1 MYPKGKPY
9 PRSSYDENG
18 LKICSD
24 CKNHKEKNLFPSN
37 IGTYDK
43 ISNICKDCT
52 NKRSREYFLKNKE
65 KESIRRK
72 NKYLKYKQKEIE
84 ASNVYKSKKYHNNNS
99 FRILTNIRN
108 RHRIAVKSA
117 GIEKKF
123 KTTLLLGCNAEYLK
137 KYIEIQ
143 FKDDMN
149 WSNYGILWNIDHIYP
164 LSKVDWNCIY
174 DTAKYCHY
182 SNLQPLYK
190 IDNIIKGNKIKY
202 KN

>member
-9 PRSSYDENG
+9 PRGSYDKDG

-24 CKNHKEKNLFPSN
+24 CKNHKHISLYPSN
-37 IGTYDK
+37 KSTYDK
-43 ISNICKDCT
+43 ISNICKECT
-52 NKRSREYFLKNKE
+52 NKRGKDYYLRNKDKERIRRHERYLKNRDREIKYDIE
-65 KESIRRK
+65 YKKKRRESDPKFKLLRNTRDRQ
-72 NKYLKYKQKEIE
+72 NK
-84 ASNVYKSKKYHNNNS
+84 AVRDAGFNKK
-99 FRILTNIRN
+99 
-108 RHRIAVKSA
+108 VKS
-117 GIEKKF
+117 
-123 KTTLLLGCNAEYLK
+123 TLLLGCDAEYLK

-143 FKDDMN
+143 FKHDMN

-190 IDNIIKGNKIKY
+190 IDNIIKGNKI
-202 KN
+202 